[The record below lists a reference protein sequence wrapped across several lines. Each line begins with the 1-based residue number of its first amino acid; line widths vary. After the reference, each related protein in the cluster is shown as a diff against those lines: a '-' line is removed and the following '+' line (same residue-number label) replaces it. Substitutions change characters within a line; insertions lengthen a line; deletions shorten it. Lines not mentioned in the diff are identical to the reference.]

1 MGYQNYMD
9 NQIGFHIHKFKA
21 QVLLNIHIM
30 YFNTLSLFLKVNAK
44 NTDIA
49 KHIRQPKATHTD

>member
-21 QVLLNIHIM
+21 QVLLTSIS
-30 YFNTLSLFLKVNAK
+30 YTNTLSLFLKVNAK

-49 KHIRQPKATHTD
+49 KHIRQPKATNTD